1 VTPSSDASST
11 TSPFPEVATLR
22 ARALFTRP
30 RRAAARSASHARVTL
45 TRRSIYIVPTRAG
58 LALGATLALML
69 AGSINYNLGLGYVLT
84 FLLAGLGVVGMLHT
98 WRNLAGLEITPGRAS
113 PAFAGGRITWRIR
126 IANAS
131 ALSRGSVGL
140 WMEGATPLHL
150 DVPARDEVVA
160 TLDVPADR
168 RGRVRAGRVRIATI
182 YPLGLFRAWS
192 YAALDMGTV
201 VYPKPEDSA
210 PPLPA
215 SPGRPGNG
223 GRTRIGEDEFSGVRD
238 YRPGD
243 APARI
248 AWKAMARADTV
259 LTKQFAGGEGGATV
273 HLDLA
278 SVPHELGL
286 ERALSRLAAWV
297 TIAEDARIRY
307 ALVLPGR
314 NLHADNG
321 PAHRSRC
328 LEALALH
335 GER

>member
-1 VTPSSDASST
+1 
-11 TSPFPEVATLR
+11 VATLR
-22 ARALFTRP
+22 ARALFTRSP
-30 RRAAARSASHARVTL
+30 RTASRSTPHTRVTL

-98 WRNLAGLEITPGRAS
+98 WRNLAGLEVTPGRAS
-113 PAFAGGRITWRIR
+113 PAFAGGQITWRIR
-126 IANAS
+126 IANS
-131 ALSRGSVGL
+131 STLTRGSVGL

-160 TLDVPADR
+160 TLDVPVSA
-168 RGRVRAGRVRIATI
+168 RGRVRAARVRIATI

-192 YAALDMGTV
+192 YAVLDMNTV
-201 VYPKPEDSA
+201 VYPKPEASP

-238 YRPGD
+238 YQPGD

-248 AWKAMARADTV
+248 AWKAMARADAV
-259 LTKQFAGGEGGATV
+259 LTKQFSGGEGGATI

-278 SVPHELGL
+278 AVPHELGL
-286 ERALSRLAAWV
+286 ERALSRLTAWV
-297 TIAEDARIRY
+297 TAAEEARVRY
-307 ALVLPGR
+307 AVSLPGR
-314 NLHADNG
+314 DIPPGIG

-335 GER
+335 GQR

>member
-1 VTPSSDASST
+1 
-11 TSPFPEVATLR
+11 VATLR

-30 RRAAARSASHARVTL
+30 RRTEARSASHARVTL

-58 LALGATLALML
+58 LALAATLTLML

-98 WRNLAGLEITPGRAS
+98 WRNLAGLEVTPGRAS
-113 PAFAGGRITWRIR
+113 PAFAGGQVTWRIR

-131 ALSRGSVGL
+131 NLTRGSVGL

-150 DVPARDEVVA
+150 DVPGREEVVA
-160 TLDVPADR
+160 TLDVPVAK
-168 RGRVRAGRVRIATI
+168 RGRLRAARVRIATI

-192 YAALDMGTV
+192 YAELDMDTV
-201 VYPKPEDSA
+201 VYPKPEPS
-210 PPLPA
+210 PPALPA
-215 SPGRPGNG
+215 SPGRPGTG
-223 GRTRIGEDEFSGVRD
+223 GRTRVGEDEFSGVRD

-259 LTKQFAGGEGGATV
+259 LTKQFSGGEGGATI

-278 SVPHELGL
+278 AVPHELGL

-297 TIAEDARIRY
+297 TVAEDARMRY

-314 NLHADNG
+314 EIGPDNG

-335 GER
+335 GQR

>member
-1 VTPSSDASST
+1 MTPWSDAWST

-22 ARALFTRP
+22 ARAPSTRSS
-30 RRAAARSASHARVTL
+30 RTASSSAAHARVTL

-98 WRNLAGLEITPGRAS
+98 WRNLAGLEVTPGRAT

-126 IANAS
+126 IANS
-131 ALSRGSVGL
+131 STLTRGSVGL

-160 TLDVPADR
+160 TLDVPVSV
-168 RGRVRAGRVRIATI
+168 RGRVRAARVRIATI

-192 YAALDMGTV
+192 HAALAMDTV
-201 VYPKPEDSA
+201 VYPTPEAS
-210 PPLPA
+210 PPTLPA

-238 YRPGD
+238 YQPGD

-259 LTKQFAGGEGGATV
+259 LTKQFSGGEGGATIR
-273 HLDLA
+273 LDLA
-278 SVPHELGL
+278 DVPHELGL
-286 ERALSRLAAWV
+286 ERALSRLTAWV
-297 TIAEDARIRY
+297 TMAEDARVRY
-307 ALVLPGR
+307 SLRLPGR
-314 NLHADNG
+314 EIPPGVG

-335 GER
+335 GQR

>member
-1 VTPSSDASST
+1 MTPWSGASST

-22 ARALFTRP
+22 ARALFTRSW
-30 RRAAARSASHARVTL
+30 RTASRSAAHARVTL

-98 WRNLAGLEITPGRAS
+98 WRNLAGLEVTPGRAT
-113 PAFAGGRITWRIR
+113 PAFAGGQVTWRIR
-126 IANAS
+126 IANRSTLA
-131 ALSRGSVGL
+131 RGSVGL
-140 WMEGATPLHL
+140 WMDGAMPVHL
-150 DVPARDEVVA
+150 DVPAGDEVVA
-160 TLDVPADR
+160 MLDIPVAK
-168 RGRVRAGRVRIATI
+168 RGRIRAGRVRIATI
-182 YPLGLFRAWS
+182 YPLGFFRAWS
-192 YAALDMGTV
+192 YATLDMDVV
-201 VYPKPEDSA
+201 VYPTPETS
-210 PPLPA
+210 PPALPA

-259 LTKQFAGGEGGATV
+259 LTKQFSGGEGGATI

-286 ERALSRLAAWV
+286 ERALSRLVAGV
-297 TIAEDARIRY
+297 TMAVDARVRY
-307 ALVLPGR
+307 ALSLPGR
-314 NLHADNG
+314 NLLPGNG
-321 PAHRSRC
+321 PTHRSQC

-335 GER
+335 GEH